1 MKYEP
6 DKNPNDKSSD
16 NINDLEGAGHFVR
29 VFDQSKARNY
39 ETETEEKAEKFECSS
54 ETDYDGG
61 DRIGIL
67 IAFDEG
73 FGVDV

>member
-1 MKYEP
+1 MR
-6 DKNPNDKSSD
+6 
-16 NINDLEGAGHFVR
+16 L
-29 VFDQSKARNY
+29 FDQSKARNY